1 MIANVMWYVRW
12 RVTSILLQLAFI
24 VAPRSAARTLY
35 AKAIGETSRHILD
48 AINQPSSAAP
58 ASPGRHPSEQEP
70 DQRPCS

>member
-1 MIANVMWYVRW
+1 MSARVMWYVRW

-48 AINQPSSAAP
+48 AISRPSCAASSSEHP
-58 ASPGRHPSEQEP
+58 PSEREP